1 MQFCFPQ
8 STVHGRLAPYSLSL
22 LFVLSEKGL
31 FGFSGL
37 RSFSRSLATSVE
49 RACWGSSLQLP
60 AQPFYPGRD
69 GEEGGRGEWK
79 RGFDQ
84 VSTYA
89 GWTRRSSLRGSWGVF
104 SPNSV
109 SPEVFLSKSVYVDG
123 TLGSEGQHAIVEACV
138 SFELKRCAFESRHL
152 VSSLAV
158 SN

>member
-8 STVHGRLAPYSLSL
+8 SAVHCRLAPYSLSL
-22 LFVLSEKGL
+22 LFVLSEKAL

-60 AQPFYPGRD
+60 AQPFHAGRT

-79 RGFDQ
+79 WGFDE

-89 GWTRRSSLRGSWGVF
+89 GWTRCSSLHGSWGVF

-109 SPEVFLSKSVYVDG
+109 IPKVFLSKSVYFDG
-123 TLGSEGQHAIVEACV
+123 TLGFEGSLPLWKNV
-138 SFELKRCAFESRHL
+138 FNLKLKKDVDLNLSIR
-152 VSSLAV
+152 
-158 SN
+158 